1 MKYMNRHEDE
11 LAVICCYVVM
21 FFVEILLY
29 PSNRIGISFG
39 NFCQILKKCGNIK
52 IGVVMI
58 KKNRA

>member
-1 MKYMNRHEDE
+1 MNRHEDE

-21 FFVEILLY
+21 FLSKSCT
-29 PSNRIGISFG
+29 PSNRFGISFG

-52 IGVVMI
+52 IGVAMI